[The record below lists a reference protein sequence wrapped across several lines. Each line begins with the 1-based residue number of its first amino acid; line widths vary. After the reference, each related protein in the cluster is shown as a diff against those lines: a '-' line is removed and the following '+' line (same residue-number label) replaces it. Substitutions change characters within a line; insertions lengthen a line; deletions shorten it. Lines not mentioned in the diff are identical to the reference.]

1 MQQLFQQID
10 PQVYSTLAA
19 IPSPL
24 VVYDERTDLI
34 CFANEPAQQ
43 LFGLPGEQPPVR
55 WSSLHA
61 VPDADAADDND
72 AAAIDGTGAY
82 PQFTLGRAE
91 AAEGA
96 EQQVYYRTTAGRT
109 FWGMVA
115 AKPLPPVDAGLR
127 LALIRDVTAKI
138 RAEQAKREQE
148 AFSDALRDVARAL
161 TSTLNQDEV
170 LDRILAN
177 LERVVP
183 HDSAN
188 VMLLDPDGLSLR
200 LMRQKGYEHHME
212 DAQQLLERAFPLA
225 ETRNLREMVERQQPL
240 IVLDTLTDPDWVAWP
255 DTRWIRSYL
264 GAPIRSMGR
273 VVGVLGLDSGTPHFF
288 TPLHIERLQA
298 FADQAAI
305 AIENARLFASTQQA
319 LEAAE
324 AANRAK
330 SAFLATMSHEIRTP
344 MSAVLGMATL
354 LLDTPLT
361 DDQQEYV
368 RTIRT
373 SGDMLLSIINDVLDF
388 SKIESGRLELEAQP
402 VNLLAC
408 VEETLELMRHRA
420 DEKGL
425 ALHHTVAPDV
435 PAYVI
440 GDATRLRQVLL
451 NLVSNAIKFTDR
463 GEVTAAVTVAGRDP
477 LLLHFAVSDTGIG
490 IPPDRIGQLFQSFSQ
505 LDVSTTRRYGG
516 TGLGLAISRRLTE
529 LMGGQLWVESRLGE
543 GSTFHFTISTQIA
556 NAPAAA
562 GPKPRRVLLPAN
574 LPATAP
580 CQILLVEDNIV
591 SQKVALHLL
600 GRLGYCADVVQNGAE
615 AVQAVQAAAYNL
627 VLMDLHMPV
636 MDGLEAARL
645 IRQVLPAERQPAIV
659 AMTAAALVEDQQAC
673 LAAGMDGFITKPVRL
688 EQLVDVLQSYAADAD

>member
-1 MQQLFQQID
+1 MEQRFQQID
-10 PQVYSTLAA
+10 TQVFSTLAV

-34 CFANEPAQQ
+34 CFANRPAQQ
-43 LFGLPGEQPPVR
+43 LFELPDEQPPVR

-61 VPDADAADDND
+61 GADSASQLRPGSTA
-72 AAAIDGTGAY
+72 
-82 PQFTLGRAE
+82 QAE
-91 AAEGA
+91 EAEH
-96 EQQVYYRTTAGRT
+96 QVYYRTTAGRT
-109 FWGMVA
+109 FWGIVA
-115 AKPLPPVDAGLR
+115 TRPLPPAEAGLR
-127 LALIRDVTAKI
+127 LALIRDVTVKVK
-138 RAEQAKREQE
+138 AEEAKREQE

-188 VMLLDPDGLSLR
+188 VMLLDPDGLTLR
-200 LMRQKGYEHHME
+200 LVRQKGYERHMQ
-212 DAQQLLERAFPLA
+212 DARRLLSRAFPLD
-225 ETRNLREMVERQQPL
+225 ETRNLRELVNNQQPL
-240 IVLDTLTDPDWVAWP
+240 MTLDTHNDPDWVAWP

-264 GAPIRSMGR
+264 GAPICSMGR
-273 VVGVLGLDSGTPHFF
+273 VVGVLSLDSGTPHFF
-288 TPLHIERLQA
+288 TPLHAERLQA

-361 DDQQEYV
+361 EDQQEYV

-408 VEETLELMRHRA
+408 VQETLELLGHRA
-420 DEKGL
+420 DEKRL
-425 ALHHTVAPDV
+425 ALHHTIAPDV
-435 PAYVI
+435 PTYIV

-451 NLVSNAIKFTDR
+451 NLVNNAIKFTDR
-463 GEVTAAVTVAGRDP
+463 GEVAVTVTIASRDP
-477 LLLHFAVSDTGIG
+477 LLLHFSVRDTGIG
-490 IPPDRIGQLFQSFSQ
+490 IPPDRIDQLFQSFSQ

-529 LMGGQLWVESRLGE
+529 LMGGQLWVESQPGE
-543 GSTFHFTISTQIA
+543 GSTFHFTISTQTA
-556 NAPAAA
+556 DAPVPTAH
-562 GPKPRRVLLPAN
+562 KQRRVLLPTN
-574 LPATAP
+574 LSATAP

-673 LAAGMDGFITKPVRL
+673 LAVGMDGFITKPIRL
-688 EQLVDVLQSYAADAD
+688 EQLVDILQSYAADAN

>member
-1 MQQLFQQID
+1 MEQQLLQQID
-10 PQVYSTLAA
+10 PQVCVTLAA

-24 VVYDERTDLI
+24 IVYEERTDSI
-34 CFANEPAQQ
+34 CFANRPAQQ
-43 LFGLPGEQPPVR
+43 LFALPGEQPAVR
-55 WSSLHA
+55 WSGLHA
-61 VPDADAADDND
+61 DEDTYRQFVCAQAERTE
-72 AAAIDGTGAY
+72 GTEHQIY
-82 PQFTLGRAE
+82 L
-91 AAEGA
+91 
-96 EQQVYYRTTAGRT
+96 RTTAGRT
-109 FWGMVA
+109 FWGIVA
-115 AKPLPPVDAGLR
+115 TQPLPPVEAGLR
-127 LALIRDVTAKI
+127 LALIRDVTAKVK
-138 RAEQAKREQE
+138 AEEAKREQE

-188 VMLLDPDGLSLR
+188 VMLLDASGVGLR
-200 LMRQKGYEHHME
+200 LVRQKGYEHHMQ
-212 DAQQLLERAFPLA
+212 DAQELLERIYPL
-225 ETRNLREMVERQQPL
+225 EDTRNLRDIVETQQPL
-240 IVLDTLTDPDWVAWP
+240 LILETREYAEWMDWP

-264 GAPIRSMGR
+264 GAPICSMGR
-273 VVGVLGLDSGTPHFF
+273 VVGVLSLDSGTPHFF
-288 TPLHIERLQA
+288 RPLDTERLLA
-298 FADQAAI
+298 FADQVAI

-361 DDQQEYV
+361 SEQQEYV

-388 SKIESGRLELEAQP
+388 SKIESGRLELETQP

-408 VEETLELMRHRA
+408 VKETLELLAHRA
-420 DEKGL
+420 EEKGL

-435 PAYVI
+435 PPYI
-440 GDATRLRQVLL
+440 LGDATRLRQVLL
-451 NLVSNAIKFTDR
+451 NLVNNAIKFTER
-463 GEVTAAVTVAGRDP
+463 GEVTVTVAVASCDP
-477 LLLHFAVSDTGIG
+477 LVLHFDVRDTGIG

-529 LMGGQLWVESRLGE
+529 LMGGQLWVDSQPGQ
-543 GSTFHFTISTQIA
+543 GSTFHFTISTQTA
-556 NAPAAA
+556 DAPPAAA
-562 GPKPRRVLLPAN
+562 PKPRRVLLPSN
-574 LPATAP
+574 LAATAP

-615 AVQAVQAAAYNL
+615 AFQAVQNTAYEL

-636 MDGLEAARL
+636 MDGLEAARA
-645 IRQVLPAERQPAIV
+645 IRQLLPEDRQPAIV
-659 AMTAAALVEDQQAC
+659 AMTAAALLEDQQAC
-673 LAAGMDGFITKPVRL
+673 LAAGMDGFITKPIRL
-688 EQLVDVLQSYAADAD
+688 EQLVDVLQSYAGDAGCSGSAHTQS